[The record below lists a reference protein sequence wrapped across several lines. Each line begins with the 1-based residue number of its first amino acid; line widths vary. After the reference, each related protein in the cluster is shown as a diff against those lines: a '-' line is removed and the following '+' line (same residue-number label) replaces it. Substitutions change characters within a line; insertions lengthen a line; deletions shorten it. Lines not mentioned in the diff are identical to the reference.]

1 MEELYVCVKDYQDTN
16 FKLDEVKSV
25 KEWQEEFIIEAD
37 LSNLESLAEELRN
50 YTEPKDIINEIM
62 ETWQIE
68 LVPYESNTTY
78 EWCNVCG
85 QTTKILSTGGKCEHC
100 GKFLLPCS
108 LCDMNK
114 VNCKKCKFNNKE
126 E

>member
-1 MEELYVCVKDYQDTN
+1 MEELYVCVKDYQDTG

-37 LSNLESLAEELRN
+37 LSNLENLAEELRN

-68 LVPYESNTTY
+68 LV
-78 EWCNVCG
+78 
-85 QTTKILSTGGKCEHC
+85 
-100 GKFLLPCS
+100 S
-108 LCDMNK
+108 LNK
-114 VNCKKCKFNNKE
+114 LIKSYLEVNYV
-126 E
+126 